1 MIRTLYQVCSNLN
14 ESDQD
19 IVEPH
24 LGINI
29 PQELSE
35 VRVKIR
41 LAVGIIFIDK
51 PRGRT

>member
-19 IVEPH
+19 MVEPH

-35 VRVKIR
+35 VRIKIR
-41 LAVGIIFIDK
+41 LAIGIMINDQ
-51 PRGRT
+51 P